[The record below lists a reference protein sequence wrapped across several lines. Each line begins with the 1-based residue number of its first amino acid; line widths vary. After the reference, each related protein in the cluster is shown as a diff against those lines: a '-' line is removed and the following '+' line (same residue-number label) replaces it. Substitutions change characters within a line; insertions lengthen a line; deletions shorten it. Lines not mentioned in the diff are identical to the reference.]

1 MNNFKQ
7 PNIIV
12 TKVNKI
18 EGQLSKF
25 TNVVNGWQY
34 RWFVLDTSSMVLE
47 YYLLEEKDGKCRGR
61 QEMEGAI
68 VVPSEEDS
76 HTFCINFSSGEVY
89 KVRAAEA
96 RERQMWVDKLRAS
109 NSMLMVGKGSN
120 RKKRNKRYA
129 KGGRI
134 KN

>member
-1 MNNFKQ
+1 MM
-7 PNIIV
+7 
-12 TKVNKI
+12 TKF

-25 TNVVNGWQY
+25 TNVVKGWQY

-61 QEMEGAI
+61 QEMEGAL
-68 VVPSEEDS
+68 VMPSEEDS

-96 RERQMWVDKLRAS
+96 RGQNYSAAELGLQLAAAAGMPTRRENGIYSAELGLR
-109 NSMLMVGKGSN
+109 VGSELGLK
-120 RKKRNKRYA
+120 
-129 KGGRI
+129 
-134 KN
+134 

>member
-1 MNNFKQ
+1 MM
-7 PNIIV
+7 
-12 TKVNKI
+12 TKY

-25 TNVVNGWQY
+25 TNVVKGWQY

-61 QEMEGAI
+61 QEMEGALVI
-68 VVPSEEDS
+68 PSDEDS
-76 HTFCINFSSGEVY
+76 HTFCINFTSGEVY

-109 NSMLMVGKGSN
+109 TSMFMVGPGSN
-120 RKKRNKRYA
+120 RKKITKRYA

-134 KN
+134 KNLCHL